1 MGSPVPGIRTQSRT
15 PPPTTP
21 TNHTGQSGP
30 LVVPETPTKSD
41 TSISD
46 LLYQMELL
54 SLGDTDTRPDS
65 KLDIKHEVYVTPTP
79 VARRRNSREK
89 DRESEGFILV
99 LVPTGTLGDNKDGDV
114 DGDSD
119 SE

>member
-1 MGSPVPGIRTQSRT
+1 MGSPVPDIHTQPGT

-21 TNHTGQSGP
+21 SNHTGRSGP